1 MENNIKLPKI
11 SDIVQGGIKGIAD
24 GAANIISKLKADPT
38 KVVEAENDLKQL
50 QINADL
56 EAQRIAI
63 EAEKVKQEELRIELE
78 FEKSRLA
85 DVADARSSNVHI
97 QESDKASWLSKNV
110 AYMIDCFVLLIWGCL
125 TIYLIATALKLLKSS
140 NVDLTGI
147 YGLYASVTAVA
158 MTIINFHRGSS
169 AGSERKQKQLEKMNK

>member
-1 MENNIKLPKI
+1 MPIPQFLSNIFGKGAGN
-11 SDIVQGGIKGIAD
+11 IVESIGNVAD
-24 GAANIISKLKADPT
+24 KFIQTKEEKDKFTAEMQ
-38 KVVEAENDLKQL
+38 KVVNDHTEKM
-50 QINADL
+50 AGF
-56 EAQRIAI
+56 AI
-63 EAEKVKQEELRIELE
+63 EEMKIELE
-78 FEKSRLA
+78 REKANLA
-85 DVADARSSNVHI
+85 DTSNARESNVKI

-125 TIYLIATALKLLKSS
+125 TIYLIATALKLLRSS

-169 AGSERKQKQLEKMNK
+169 IGSERKQKQIDKMSQGSTK